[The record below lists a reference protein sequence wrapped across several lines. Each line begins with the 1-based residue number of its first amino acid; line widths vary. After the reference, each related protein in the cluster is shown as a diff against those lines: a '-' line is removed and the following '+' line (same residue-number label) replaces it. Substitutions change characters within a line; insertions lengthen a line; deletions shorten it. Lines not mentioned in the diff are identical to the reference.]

1 MWFKTVTTTPSKV
14 ILKSTGQA
22 LPGLPGPWSE
32 KISDW
37 STVSP
42 GGEAPFEFTSGE
54 KLRHRVSGYVNQKF
68 YKKFT
73 KDVQQGN
80 FPFLLFQWPLY
91 NLLDKNSCTLPT
103 VFFSLSGFS
112 TQTMYLG
119 KVEWLCGCTNN
130 SFVTESI
137 KVVHEIIYS
146 WLVYDYILSI

>member
-54 KLRHRVSGYVNQKF
+54 KLRHRVSGYVNQKS
-68 YKKFT
+68 YKNLQKMFNR
-73 KDVQQGN
+73 GIFH
-80 FPFLLFQWPLY
+80 FPFFAA
-91 NLLDKNSCTLPT
+91 
-103 VFFSLSGFS
+103 SL
-112 TQTMYLG
+112 
-119 KVEWLCGCTNN
+119 
-130 SFVTESI
+130 
-137 KVVHEIIYS
+137 
-146 WLVYDYILSI
+146 

>member
-22 LPGLPGPWSE
+22 LPGLPGPRSE

-80 FPFLLFQWPLY
+80 FPFPLFQWPLY
-91 NLLDKNSCTLPT
+91 NLLDKNSCTLPP
-103 VFFSLSGFS
+103 VFFRCRAFRH
-112 TQTMYLG
+112 
-119 KVEWLCGCTNN
+119 KLCILVRQNGYVGVRNN
-130 SFVTESI
+130 SFVTEFI

>member
-54 KLRHRVSGYVNQKF
+54 KLRHRVSGFVNQKF
-68 YKKFT
+68 RCSTGEFSIS
-73 KDVQQGN
+73 
-80 FPFLLFQWPLY
+80 P
-91 NLLDKNSCTLPT
+91 
-103 VFFSLSGFS
+103 FFSG
-112 TQTMYLG
+112 
-119 KVEWLCGCTNN
+119 
-130 SFVTESI
+130 
-137 KVVHEIIYS
+137 
-146 WLVYDYILSI
+146 LSITSWIKILVPFQLFFFAVGLFDTNYASW

>member
-22 LPGLPGPWSE
+22 LPGLPGPRSE

-68 YKKFT
+68 YKKIYKRCSTGEFSIS
-73 KDVQQGN
+73 
-80 FPFLLFQWPLY
+80 PFL
-91 NLLDKNSCTLPT
+91 
-103 VFFSLSGFS
+103 VASL
-112 TQTMYLG
+112 
-119 KVEWLCGCTNN
+119 
-130 SFVTESI
+130 
-137 KVVHEIIYS
+137 
-146 WLVYDYILSI
+146 

>member
-54 KLRHRVSGYVNQKF
+54 KLRHRVSGFVNQKSRCTTGEF
-68 YKKFT
+68 SIS
-73 KDVQQGN
+73 
-80 FPFLLFQWPLY
+80 PFL
-91 NLLDKNSCTLPT
+91 
-103 VFFSLSGFS
+103 VASL
-112 TQTMYLG
+112 
-119 KVEWLCGCTNN
+119 
-130 SFVTESI
+130 
-137 KVVHEIIYS
+137 
-146 WLVYDYILSI
+146 